1 MLEVTKMMQWIKERS
16 NQRKLTTPDEVR
28 GIARYAM
35 VDKLINEIE
44 EKIKE
49 LVQCAKRNNQAI
61 RNPMTVIVSGE
72 YSNDVRQRVAEKYVE
87 AGWEQVIHSTSSK
100 NGERPGLTAM
110 NFYWEL
116 T

>member
-1 MLEVTKMMQWIKERS
+1 MSES
-16 NQRKLTTPDEVR
+16 RKLTTPDEVR
-28 GIARYAM
+28 GIDRYVM

-44 EKIKE
+44 EKMKE
-49 LVQCAKRNNQAI
+49 LIKCAERNHQRI
-61 RNPMTVIVSGE
+61 RSPMTVIVSHE
-72 YSNDVRQRVAEKYVE
+72 YSNDVRQRVAEKYLE
-87 AGWEQVIHSTSSK
+87 AGWERVIHSTSSE